1 MAKHLNI
8 KTSFELGDDVPLF
21 GEAKTEATSLHEALC
36 QAIHEGDAEA
46 YEWLSQNVVDIN

>member
-21 GEAKTEATSLHEALC
+21 GEAKTIADSLHEALC
-36 QAIHEGDAEA
+36 QAFYEGNEEA
-46 YEWLSQNVVDIN
+46 YEWLFQNVVDIE